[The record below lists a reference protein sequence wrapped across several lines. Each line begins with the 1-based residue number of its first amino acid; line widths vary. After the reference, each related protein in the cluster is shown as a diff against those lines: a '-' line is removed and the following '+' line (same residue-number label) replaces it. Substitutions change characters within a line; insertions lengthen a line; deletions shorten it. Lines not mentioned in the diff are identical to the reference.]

1 MKTKIQKFIAD
12 SGYCSRRKAEQLI
25 LEKKVKVNRKLATIG
40 MRVDSK
46 DTVVV
51 EGKVI
56 IPQKEFLYI
65 ALNKPQGYVCTNK
78 ENPGEKNIY
87 SLLNIEER
95 LFVVGRLDKDSRGL
109 VLLTNDGD
117 FAYKLTHPSF
127 SHEKEYEI
135 LLSKDVSKEAE
146 EKLKEGVDIKEKTPA
161 KIKDIKK
168 IKPKKYKV
176 VLTEGKRRQIRRM
189 FEVFGITVL
198 DLKRIRIDKY
208 ELKGLKEKQW
218 KVIKK
223 IC

>member
-1 MKTKIQKFIAD
+1 MKIKIQKFIAD

-25 LEKKVKVNRKLATIG
+25 LEKKVKVNRKPATIG
-40 MRVDSK
+40 MRVDNK

-56 IPQKEFLYI
+56 TPQKELLYV
-65 ALNKPQGYVCTNK
+65 ALNKPQGYVCTNR

-87 SLLNIEER
+87 SLFNIEER

-146 EKLKEGVDIKEKTPA
+146 EKLKKGVDIKEKTPA

-168 IKPKKYKV
+168 IKTKKYKV

-223 IC
+223 I

>member
-1 MKTKIQKFIAD
+1 MKIKIQKFIAD

-56 IPQKEFLYI
+56 TPQKELLYV
-65 ALNKPQGYVCTNK
+65 ALNKPQGYVCTNRG
-78 ENPGEKNIY
+78 NPGEKNIY

-168 IKPKKYKV
+168 IKTKKYKV
-176 VLTEGKRRQIRRM
+176 VLTEGKKRQIRRM

-223 IC
+223 I

>member
-1 MKTKIQKFIAD
+1 MKIKIQKFIAD

-25 LEKKVKVNRKLATIG
+25 LEKKVKVNRKFATIG

-46 DTVVV
+46 DTVVI

-56 IPQKEFLYI
+56 TPQKNLLYI

-78 ENPGEKNIY
+78 ETPGEKNIF
-87 SLLNIEER
+87 SLINIEER

-117 FAYKLTHPSF
+117 FAFKLTHPSF
-127 SHEKEYEI
+127 SHEKEYEV
-135 LLSKDVSKEAE
+135 LLSKDVNKDTE
-146 EKLKEGVDIKEKTPA
+146 EKLKEGVDIKEKTLA
-161 KIKDIKK
+161 KIKEIKR
-168 IKPKKYKV
+168 IKSKKYKV
-176 VLTEGKRRQIRRM
+176 VLTEGKRRQIRRI

-208 ELKGLKEKQW
+208 KLGGLKEKQW
-218 KVIKK
+218 KLIKK
-223 IC
+223 I